1 MLEVSTSV
9 VAFGAS
15 CATSRTMRARVFLG
29 AMLLPCLLLAQVRQG
44 PRLGLAVATQTA
56 GQFLQWQGLPKL
68 GPIAGWSWDIP
79 YTHQLH
85 ILVEPMLMSKGSW
98 IQTPLQQ
105 IQSYTTL
112 SYLELPVLAKLDV
125 DAAQDGTYLSG
136 GVIYGYLISHR
147 FRQTQNGAEVFDQK
161 FDLSNPNIPRAQ
173 WSAALGLGRSSNRW
187 AWELRAQTSVTPFD
201 RLIRSQ
207 NLVFGLHFTYRL
219 PTYEER
225 KAKRDAKEA
234 AEEEKE

>member
-1 MLEVSTSV
+1 
-9 VAFGAS
+9 
-15 CATSRTMRARVFLG
+15 MRART
-29 AMLLPCLLLAQVRQG
+29 LLITAVLPALAFAQVRQG

-56 GQFLQWQGLPKL
+56 GQFLQWQGLPKF
-68 GPIAGWSWDIP
+68 GPIVGWSWDIP

-85 ILVEPMLMSKGSW
+85 VLVEPMLMSKGSW
-98 IQTPLQQ
+98 IQTPLFQQ
-105 IQSYTTL
+105 QSYTTL

-125 DAAQDGTYLSG
+125 DATEHGTFLTG
-136 GVIYGYLISHR
+136 GVIYGYWIAGR
-147 FRQTQNGAEVFDQK
+147 FRQTQNGVEIIDQK
-161 FDLSNPNIPRAQ
+161 FNLSGVNVRRSQ
-173 WSAALGLGRSSNRW
+173 WSVAVGLGRGNNRW
-187 AWELRAQTSVTPFD
+187 AWEFRAQTSVTPFD

-234 AEEEKE
+234 AEEDEKE